1 VAAPIIKDVLKFVP
15 SGRYGRGSD
24 RTYMVRGTAGKYN
37 VRKDIKQSEWKK
49 HITNASD

>member
-24 RTYMVRGTAGKYN
+24 RT
-37 VRKDIKQSEWKK
+37 
-49 HITNASD
+49 